1 MEKYPPRALHLF
13 YFIFIF
19 SFLLFFFLYF
29 FLYKCVRLDKN
40 KQTKKKKQRG
50 KGVVG
55 WRVGRCKEVAVSKDS
70 TASFT

>member
-1 MEKYPPRALHLF
+1 MEKYLPRALHLF

-19 SFLLFFFLYF
+19 FLLLFFPF
-29 FLYKCVRLDKN
+29 FLSLEMCTPGQE
-40 KQTKKKKQRG
+40 QTKQKQRG

-55 WRVGRCKEVAVSKDS
+55 WRVGRCKEVAVSEDS